1 MNRLEGKTA
10 VVTGGSSGIGLAT
23 AKLFQEEG
31 ARVAISGR
39 DPQTLDAAVK
49 LLGDGVLAVRSDV
62 SKLDDLDRLFE
73 TVVNKLGRIDVLFVN
88 AGIAKFAPVTE
99 TTEGL
104 FDETFNINVKGAFFT
119 IQKAISHLNDNA
131 SIILNTSF
139 VNQAGLPTTSVYAAS
154 KAALRSFARTLSAE
168 LVSRGI
174 RVNVVSPGPI
184 STPIYGKLGLSKEA
198 LEGFAA
204 NIGAQVPMKRFGA
217 PEEVANAVLFLAS
230 KDSSYI
236 TGLKSTSMGES
247 VRYELVQ
254 VEAFDM
260 TGMRSFPGEVSR
272 YYETIRARDIESCVA
287 VFAEDGCGRN
297 SRSEPLKTASFYDRG
312 HGRRPEAV
320 IKEVICSRLHSQ
332 SLSTANS
339 TRRRPGPRHIPQ
351 CPKLP
356 ANYPD
361 HTP

>member
-1 MNRLEGKTA
+1 MKRLQGKTA

-39 DPQTLDAAVK
+39 DPKTLDAAIK
-49 LLGDGVLAVRSDV
+49 LLGNGVLGVRSDV
-62 SKLDDLDRLFE
+62 SKLDDLDRFYE
-73 TVVNKLGRIDVLFVN
+73 TVTKTLGRIDILFVN
-88 AGIAKFAPVTE
+88 AATE

-104 FDETFNINVKGAFFT
+104 YDETFDINVKGAFFT
-119 IQKAISHLNDNA
+119 IQKAISHLNDNG
-131 SIILNTSF
+131 SIILNASF

-168 LVSRGI
+168 LVGRGI

-230 KDSSYI
+230 KDSSY
-236 TGLKSTSMGES
+236 
-247 VRYELVQ
+247 
-254 VEAFDM
+254 M
-260 TGMRSFPGEVSR
+260 TGVEVN
-272 YYETIRARDIESCVA
+272 V
-287 VFAEDGCGRN
+287 DGGI
-297 SRSEPLKTASFYDRG
+297 G
-312 HGRRPEAV
+312 QV
-320 IKEVICSRLHSQ
+320 
-332 SLSTANS
+332 
-339 TRRRPGPRHIPQ
+339 
-351 CPKLP
+351 
-356 ANYPD
+356 
-361 HTP
+361 

>member
-1 MNRLEGKTA
+1 
-10 VVTGGSSGIGLAT
+10 LAT

-39 DPQTLDAAVK
+39 DQKTLDAAVK
-49 LLGDGVLAVRSDV
+49 LLGNGVLAARSDV
-62 SKLDDLDRLFE
+62 SKLDDLDRFYE
-73 TVVNKLGRIDVLFVN
+73 TVTKKLGRIDVLFVN

-139 VNQAGLPTTSVYAAS
+139 VNQAGVPTTSVYPAS

-168 LVSRGI
+168 LVGRGI

-184 STPIYGKLGLSKEA
+184 STSIYGKLGLSKEA

-204 NIGAQVPMKRFGA
+204 SMGAQVPMKRFGA

-236 TGLKSTSMGES
+236 TGVEGN
-247 VRYELVQ
+247 VDGGIGQ
-254 VEAFDM
+254 V
-260 TGMRSFPGEVSR
+260 
-272 YYETIRARDIESCVA
+272 
-287 VFAEDGCGRN
+287 
-297 SRSEPLKTASFYDRG
+297 
-312 HGRRPEAV
+312 
-320 IKEVICSRLHSQ
+320 
-332 SLSTANS
+332 
-339 TRRRPGPRHIPQ
+339 
-351 CPKLP
+351 
-356 ANYPD
+356 
-361 HTP
+361 